1 MAFNTNTHTRAHTQY
16 NEKEAI
22 CCSVNEYKIQFVVV
36 AVGAA
41 AVYFI
46 FVLVKSH
53 CRLCTLWTINCSQ
66 YIYIYSNAY
75 ACVPL
80 RSYNKNE
87 STTKSKW
94 MGHRVKII
102 LRATHKLVTL
112 HTME

>member
-66 YIYIYSNAY
+66 YIYIVMRMR
-75 ACVPL
+75 ACHCDL
-80 RSYNKNE
+80 
-87 STTKSKW
+87 TTKTNQQQNRNGW
-94 MGHRVKII
+94 VI
-102 LRATHKLVTL
+102 A
-112 HTME
+112 